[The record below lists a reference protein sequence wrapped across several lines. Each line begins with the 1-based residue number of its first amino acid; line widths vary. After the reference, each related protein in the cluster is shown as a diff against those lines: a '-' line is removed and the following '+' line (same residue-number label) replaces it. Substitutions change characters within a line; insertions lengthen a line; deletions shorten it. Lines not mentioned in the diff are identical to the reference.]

1 MVQSEGKVIYYFIE
15 PIAGQPNA
23 FYFDDDRWITRHG
36 DAFYFGGDAVEKLIS
51 PDAYF
56 TKLKYIVD
64 TDYLTYGSLTIVSE
78 SLASFLNNR
87 VKAKFIPMNGF
98 YKGKPYT
105 EKQFYIVCLLE
116 HIEPLDLE
124 KSIYNLFTNESTG
137 KTFVVDLDKI
147 VLSPEKTANSPAF
160 KMSPLGFYLYRED
173 ICKAIL
179 AAGFKGMRFIPIER
193 YRQNKIE
200 DLSPFELVV

>member
-1 MVQSEGKVIYYFIE
+1 MGSDLKYDYYFIRPVDGCQLE
-15 PIAGQPNA
+15 A
-23 FYFDDDRWITRHG
+23 FDFKDKGWRERHS
-36 DAFYFGGDAVEKLIS
+36 DAFYFGGDTVEQLTS
-51 PDAYF
+51 PDILF
-56 TKLKYIVD
+56 TKLRCLEND
-64 TDYLTYGSLTIVSE
+64 FLTYGSLEIVSE
-78 SLASFLNNR
+78 SLASFLESKIR
-87 VKAKFIPMNGF
+87 AKFIPMNGF